1 MVDKAYETRTPIR
14 DMILDSPLERE
25 DPSTVEA
32 LDPWL
37 ADEPAAPADE
47 DPGGGPPGDPG
58 PGPSMSGADLV
69 GAGMPVEDVALLGLK
84 VMSAPFRG
92 IPSFAKTIVDLER
105 DKQLQQYVKIA
116 EAINAAEQAGE
127 PVGPDAD
134 VADEGDPIGAPVGP
148 DPSSLGLVGT
158 DADVADND
166 PAAFGLSP
174 LAGTLGGYG
183 PEGGP
188 VGGLVGT
195 DADVA
200 AEDAG
205 FSAPVGPDPA
215 SMGLFGPDAD
225 VADNM
230 GHFGGWGTVGVGSG
244 EGGIGAGGGIG
255 GIGPGIGGG
264 GFGTPGMPGEGD
276 AGEGGGGNPGCIIV
290 TACTSKDSPKVDI
303 TREYRDKVLDIET
316 LSGYYLIAAFVVP
329 FINKFKIVKVI
340 VRIGL
345 VERIVDYCA
354 HALGKQE
361 KRNYRTSKFVTE
373 KFLGFCRIVGRL
385 VGWIAKS
392 SRIITLTEERKN
404 QL

>member
-1 MVDKAYETRTPIR
+1 
-14 DMILDSPLERE
+14 
-25 DPSTVEA
+25 
-32 LDPWL
+32 
-37 ADEPAAPADE
+37 
-47 DPGGGPPGDPG
+47 
-58 PGPSMSGADLV
+58 
-69 GAGMPVEDVALLGLK
+69 
-84 VMSAPFRG
+84 
-92 IPSFAKTIVDLER
+92 
-105 DKQLQQYVKIA
+105 
-116 EAINAAEQAGE
+116 
-127 PVGPDAD
+127 
-134 VADEGDPIGAPVGP
+134 
-148 DPSSLGLVGT
+148 
-158 DADVADND
+158 
-166 PAAFGLSP
+166 
-174 LAGTLGGYG
+174 
-183 PEGGP
+183 
-188 VGGLVGT
+188 
-195 DADVA
+195 
-200 AEDAG
+200 
-205 FSAPVGPDPA
+205 
-215 SMGLFGPDAD
+215 
-225 VADNM
+225 
-230 GHFGGWGTVGVGSG
+230 
-244 EGGIGAGGGIG
+244 
-255 GIGPGIGGG
+255 
-264 GFGTPGMPGEGD
+264 MPGEGD